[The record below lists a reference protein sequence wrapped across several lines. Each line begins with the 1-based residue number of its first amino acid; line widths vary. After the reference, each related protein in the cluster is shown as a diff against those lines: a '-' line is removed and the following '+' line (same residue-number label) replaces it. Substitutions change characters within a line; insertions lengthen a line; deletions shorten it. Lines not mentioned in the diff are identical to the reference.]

1 MSVVYYTHW
10 KTDVEDR
17 CETSY
22 VYISNRYLLK
32 LFTRY
37 IAVMMMMMI
46 Q

>member
-22 VYISNRYLLK
+22 VYISNLK
-32 LFTRY
+32 LFTGY
-37 IAVMMMMMI
+37 IAVMMMMMMI